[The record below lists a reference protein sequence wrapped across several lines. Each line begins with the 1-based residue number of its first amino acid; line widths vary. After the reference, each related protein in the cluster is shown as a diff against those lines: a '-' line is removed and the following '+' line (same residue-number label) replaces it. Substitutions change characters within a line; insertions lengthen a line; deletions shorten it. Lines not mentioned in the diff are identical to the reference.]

1 MKYLII
7 IGVILI
13 LVSTLFIIIKNTKS
27 KFLFLDIKLKEGE
40 NNISLFLQKKKD
52 IMDKIVKIVIQN
64 EKYKDSFDEFNGDV
78 NNQSDNFKLHSVL
91 NNYYNKKLFSTNIT
105 GNSREEIIKNIC
117 KNIKKYINIPDNFY
131 DLVMKRE
138 SLSETDFG
146 NLVAIPHPFE
156 IVTDETFVFVA
167 ILEKPII
174 WYKNNVQVV
183 FLVSI
188 SNKKDDNLQKF
199 YQYTVDFLLN
209 EKNVIKLIENR
220 SFENLMY
227 LLKNSSGE

>member
-1 MKYLII
+1 
-7 IGVILI
+7 
-13 LVSTLFIIIKNTKS
+13 
-27 KFLFLDIKLKEGE
+27 
-40 NNISLFLQKKKD
+40 
-52 IMDKIVKIVIQN
+52 
-64 EKYKDSFDEFNGDV
+64 
-78 NNQSDNFKLHSVL
+78 
-91 NNYYNKKLFSTNIT
+91 
-105 GNSREEIIKNIC
+105 
-117 KNIKKYINIPDNFY
+117 
-131 DLVMKRE
+131 MKRE